1 MVVTHL
7 ECKCCCRNHLNGALG
22 RGFSFFLSSSASVG
36 AADNRRVLTWFFLGS
51 VSRTSCIIEGR
62 GCLRYIL
69 RDMFASDG
77 AVLA

>member
-1 MVVTHL
+1 MQVL
-7 ECKCCCRNHLNGALG
+7 LQE
-22 RGFSFFLSSSASVG
+22 SFKRRSRAGLFFFPFFIASVG